1 MSAVQ
6 RNSVHIGSGPGL
18 NKRARCRKLF
28 CLRRGGREAEGTG
41 LLNRHR
47 GSTSIEGSNPSLS
60 VFAAGS
66 LTWASPFALHHLCDM
81 SASGQHRLRF
91 APSPTGYLH
100 VGGARTAL
108 FNWLFVRRFGGQFLL
123 RVEDTDKARS
133 TDESTRAIFDGLQW
147 LGLDWDEDVV
157 YQGANLER
165 HRADALALIQSGAAY
180 RDFTPQ
186 QVLEERRR
194 DAEARG
200 DIYKY
205 QREWAELPLHEE
217 KLRLERGDPY
227 VVRFRVP
234 DESGVTEWNDL
245 VHDRIAFPNKDI
257 DDFVVLRSDGTPIYN
272 MAVVSDDIAMRITLV
287 MRGDDHISNTP
298 KQIMLYE
305 ALGKT
310 VPQFAHLPM
319 IHGLDGKKLSKRHG
333 ATAVADYQH
342 EGLLPQA
349 MLNFLALLG
358 WSPGGD
364 REVMMLHEM
373 VELFSPDGLQRKAAI
388 FDPKKLEWMNGQ
400 HLSIMPLAEL
410 EPTATRAIVAS
421 GLATE
426 QELSARRVWYLQL
439 LDLLRVR
446 ARIIDDIVRQARP
459 YFADT
464 IEYDP
469 EAVSKHWR
477 DRPATI
483 AILEATRDALAGTK
497 SWEAAALE
505 ESLRALAERL
515 GIGGGKIFQPL
526 RVALTGLT
534 VSPGIFDVLVMQGRD
549 LSLVRVAQAMEL
561 LRQDGNQDNN
571 D

>member
-1 MSAVQ
+1 MSA
-6 RNSVHIGSGPGL
+6 
-18 NKRARCRKLF
+18 
-28 CLRRGGREAEGTG
+28 
-41 LLNRHR
+41 
-47 GSTSIEGSNPSLS
+47 
-60 VFAAGS
+60 
-66 LTWASPFALHHLCDM
+66 D
-81 SASGQHRLRF
+81 GQHRLRF

-108 FNWLFVRRFGGQFLL
+108 FNWLYVRRFGGQFLL

-133 TDESTRAIFDGLQW
+133 TDESTRAIFEGLQW
-147 LGLDWDEDVV
+147 LGLDWDEEVV

-165 HRADALALIQSGAAY
+165 HRADALALIQSGSAY

-186 QVLEERRR
+186 HVLEERRR
-194 DAEARG
+194 EAEGRG
-200 DIYKY
+200 EIYKY
-205 QREWAELPLHEE
+205 KREWAELPLHEE
-217 KLRLERGDPY
+217 KLRLDRGDPY

-234 DESGVTEWNDL
+234 DETGVTEWSDL

-257 DDFVVLRSDGTPIYN
+257 DDFVILRSDGTPIYN
-272 MAVVSDDIAMRITLV
+272 MAVVSDDIAMGITLV

-298 KQIMLYE
+298 KQIMLYG
-305 ALGKT
+305 ALGKP

-364 REVMMLHEM
+364 REVMMLQEM

-400 HLSIMPLAEL
+400 HLSIMPLADL
-410 EPTATRAIVAS
+410 EPTVTRAIVAS
-421 GLATE
+421 GLASE
-426 QELSARRVWYLQL
+426 EELSDRRDWYLRL

-446 ARIIDDIVRQARP
+446 ARIIDDIVRQAGP
-459 YFADT
+459 YFSDT

-469 EAVSKHWR
+469 EAVGKHWR
-477 DRPATI
+477 DHPATI
-483 AILEATRDALAGTK
+483 AILQATRGALAETK

-505 ESLRALAERL
+505 ATLRALAERL

-534 VSPGIFDVLVMQGRD
+534 VSPGIFDVLVMQGRE
-549 LSLVRVAQAMEL
+549 LSLARLDQAVDL
-561 LRQDGNQDNN
+561 LRQNGNYAGDS
-571 D
+571 